1 MVCPWLL
8 YLHYGDRTVL
18 AEQSD
23 SMRKWADDITG
34 VTARPGLWISTSDEL
49 WSGGHAAGLRGRAH
63 CARAAAAK

>member
-18 AEQSD
+18 AEQFD
-23 SMRKWADDITG
+23 SMRDYITG

-49 WSGGHAAGLRGRAH
+49 WSGGHPAG
-63 CARAAAAK
+63 

>member
-18 AEQSD
+18 AEQFD

-49 WSGGHAAGLRGRAH
+49 WSGGHAAG
-63 CARAAAAK
+63 